1 MMPPAVKLRTLF
13 LPSNGSRANCFAG
26 FRTAPKF
33 PTSTIPWN
41 TPAKRTNAIFFLQ
54 VPFGDTAHVVGWLG
68 IQGQV
73 TKPAHEHPR
82 RPVLGLGCTRI
93 LPRAGQDHK
102 RCLITW
108 LGLCIAGATADWTG
122 HIHLH
127 SVSGHRFWGLLRELT
142 AGGKLLRGPWFVH
155 NYCPLSFLLPSG
167 ANLTPNRLPLEARQ
181 HLQAICDAALLSVL
195 NLLRPEIVVG
205 IGCYA
210 RDRALAALATSDGS
224 FKPPRVLCLT
234 HPSPASP
241 KANRGWHALALSELL
256 SFGLISADAADR
268 ASTELCPTSE
278 LASSETDIS
287 NAEACGNNSE
297 QCSSSKTA

>member
-1 MMPPAVKLRTLF
+1 MTCNDAAGSEIADAFLAIERKQSELLCRIPYGSKVSHIYNPLEYARETHECYVRKYCKTRKAVLF
-13 LPSNGSRANCFAG
+13 LGMNPGPFGMAQNG
-26 FRTAPKF
+26 
-33 PTSTIPWN
+33 
-41 TPAKRTNAIFFLQ
+41 

-82 RPVLGLGCTRI
+82 RPVLGLGCTR
-93 LPRAGQDHK
+93 
-102 RCLITW
+102 
-108 LGLCIAGATADWTG
+108 
-122 HIHLH
+122 
-127 SVSGHRFWGLLRELT
+127 SEVSGHRFWGLLRELT

>member
-13 LPSNGSRANCFAG
+13 LPSNGSRASCFPG

-41 TPAKRTNAIFFLQ
+41 TPAKRTNTIFFLQ

-73 TKPAHEHPR
+73 TKPTREHPR
-82 RPVLGLGCTRI
+82 RPVLGLGCTR
-93 LPRAGQDHK
+93 
-102 RCLITW
+102 
-108 LGLCIAGATADWTG
+108 
-122 HIHLH
+122 
-127 SVSGHRFWGLLRELT
+127 SEVSGHRFWGLLRELT
-142 AGGKLLRGPWFVH
+142 AGGELLRGPWFVH
-155 NYCPLSFLLPSG
+155 NYCPLAFLLPSG

-210 RDRALAALATSDGS
+210 RDRTLAALATSDGS

-278 LASSETDIS
+278 LASSETDVN
-287 NAEACGNNSE
+287 NAEVYGNNSE
-297 QCSSSKTA
+297 PCPTSKIA